1 MLNYEG
7 MYDTRDKKKEK
18 KRRKRYTFVQIEV
31 KSVYLDGQI
40 HRIRVNYSI
49 GVNS

>member
-1 MLNYEG
+1 MIRG
-7 MYDTRDKKKEK
+7 TKRKEK
-18 KRRKRYTFVQIEV
+18 KRKRYTFVGIEV

>member
-18 KRRKRYTFVQIEV
+18 KRKRYIFVRIEV

>member
-7 MYDTRDKKKEK
+7 MYDTRDKKKRKEK
-18 KRRKRYTFVQIEV
+18 KKIHLCGIEV